1 MVVMMMTI
9 INIITI
15 MIIIKA
21 AGSSEM
27 LINKHQTEWCHISE
41 TATLNYQIRDS
52 YLSVTTGC

>member
-1 MVVMMMTI
+1 MMTI